1 METVVSEEEA
11 TKTATPF
18 KTVSGSSDNRADDQY
33 FPGDS
38 NYGLKISQTIK
49 IEKTLHEQTRTK

>member
-1 METVVSEEEA
+1 METGGQEEA

-18 KTVSGSSDNRADDQY
+18 KTVSDNRADDY
-33 FPGDS
+33 FFPGDQ
-38 NYGLKISQTIK
+38 GLKISQTIN

>member
-18 KTVSGSSDNRADDQY
+18 KTVSDNRADGQY
-33 FPGDS
+33 FPGDK
-38 NYGLKISQTIK
+38 GLKISQTIK